1 MKFNDILKSAIANL
15 MRNKVRSILTMIA
28 IFVGTFAIA
37 LVGGLNVGVNNYLDD
52 QLESIGGEDLILI
65 FPEAM
70 LGMGM
75 GGDPALY
82 DPDVP
87 TEGMNVE
94 AINAIDGIEDAVGFV
109 NLSIDYIVGT
119 NEERYTFAASG
130 DEHETFII
138 SLEAGEQLNNHSD
151 EFEILL
157 DSNYVEVL
165 GFSSSEAAID
175 QLVTIAVSSA
185 YGERTMLEATIVGV
199 IESSL
204 ISGGTSRVNWTL
216 EDEIHRIN
224 EEGLPESIQG
234 QIWAV
239 GAVLESGWTEDQLI
253 DIRAALEELGYV
265 GQTIEE
271 QFVDLSNIM
280 NAITSVLVMFGAI
293 SLLAASFGIINTLYM
308 SVQERTREIGL
319 MKAMGLS
326 RSKVFRI
333 FSWEATLIGF
343 VGSLLGVL
351 GAMGAGSLVNQVAT
365 DSFLEGLPGLTLIQF
380 TIPIVSIII
389 LIIMSIAFLAG
400 TLPARRAS
408 KLDPIIALRTE

>member
-1 MKFNDILKSAIANL
+1 MKFKDILKSAIANL
-15 MRNKVRSILTMIA
+15 MRNKARSVLTMIA

-52 QLESIGGEDLILI
+52 QLESVGGEDLILI

-70 LGMGM
+70 MGMGM
-75 GGDPALY
+75 GADPALY

-87 TEGMNVE
+87 TEGMNLD
-94 AINAIDGIEDAVGFV
+94 AILAIEGIYDAAGFV
-109 NLSIDYIVGT
+109 NLSIDYVVGPS
-119 NEERYTFAASG
+119 EERYVFAANG

-138 SLEAGEQLNNHSD
+138 ALEAGDQLNNESG
-151 EFEILL
+151 EFEVLL

-165 GFSSSEAAID
+165 GFTSSEAAIG
-175 QLVTIAVSSA
+175 QSVVIAVSSA
-185 YGERTMLEATIVGV
+185 LGERTTLEATVVGV

-204 ISGGTSRVNWTL
+204 ISGGISRVNWPL

-224 EEGLPESIQG
+224 EEGMPEGMQG
-234 QIWAV
+234 QTWAV
-239 GAVLESGWTEDQLI
+239 GAVLESGWTEAQLT
-253 DIRAALEELGYV
+253 DIREALRDLGYV
-265 GQTIEE
+265 GQTIED
-271 QFVDLSNIM
+271 QFGMLSNIM
-280 NAITSVLVMFGAI
+280 NAITGVLIMFGAI

-343 VGSLLGVL
+343 FGSLLGVL
-351 GAMGAGSLVNQVAT
+351 GAMGVGSLLNQAAA
-365 DSFLEGLPGLTLIQF
+365 DSFLEGLPGLTLIQL
-380 TIPIVSIII
+380 TIPIVVIII

-408 KLDPIIALRTE
+408 KLDPIAALRTE